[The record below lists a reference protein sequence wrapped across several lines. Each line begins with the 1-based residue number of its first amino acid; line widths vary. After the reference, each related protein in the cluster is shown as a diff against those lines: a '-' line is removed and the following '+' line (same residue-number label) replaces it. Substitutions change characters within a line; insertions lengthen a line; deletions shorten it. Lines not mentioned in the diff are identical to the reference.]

1 VHILKAIDYE
11 EALWPWA
18 PPWTDRGVQYGP
30 GSVRAALE
38 RERGENRL
46 FKAAS
51 RGWIEDSRDEL
62 LLFSQRGPSTDIDE
76 HLKRICRLLLQG
88 VRARAMA
95 VELGYVAQGKRD
107 KEAVKR
113 ASEWIKVAR
122 EEARLF
128 AGGATYSAES
138 Q

>member
-1 VHILKAIDYE
+1 LKAIDYE

-46 FKAAS
+46 FRQAT
-51 RGWIEDSRDEL
+51 RGWVRDSHEDL
-62 LLFSQRGPSTDIDE
+62 LAFSQSTSASAIDE
-76 HLKRICRLLLQG
+76 HLRRICRLLLQG
-88 VRARAMA
+88 MRAHGLA

-107 KEAVKR
+107 REAVKR

-128 AGGATYSAES
+128 AGGARYSADS
-138 Q
+138 